1 MKLMAL
7 IIFLGFAF
15 PAAAQN
21 ADAINKAVKHC
32 VEFVQKSPGTDMEKY
47 SFSKFDAYYN
57 PATGLVENNVVYV
70 DDQLSLFKFN
80 KCMVSEGFPLGTKK

>member
-1 MKLMAL
+1 MRKLACILL
-7 IIFLGFAF
+7 IGCAF

-21 ADAINKAVKHC
+21 KDSIDKAVARC
-32 VEFVQKSPGTDMEKY
+32 VELVHKSPGTDMEKY

-57 PATGLVENNVVYV
+57 PATGAVMNNVIYA

-80 KCMVSEGFPLGTKK
+80 KCMVNEGFPLGAK